1 MQNLQEIKY
10 RLKETFV
17 NILFLTSWYPTKKNP
32 AAAIFVHEH
41 GLAFKE
47 AGMQLK
53 VIQIVA
59 EPSDKHFYKKEIN
72 EFTKDGIDVTTI
84 KILSRAHKLVNLFW
98 PLYYKI
104 LKKYYFKNIH
114 SDFKPD
120 LIHANVIYPAGILGY
135 DLSKDLNIP
144 FTLTEHWTNLNWVFG
159 KPFFKNKAIKAYKS
173 ASKIFPVSKFLGD
186 QINAV
191 VGCNHKT
198 KVIPNIVNPDMF
210 HFKAKEPQETIQ
222 LLCVTNFWLNKKK
235 MHKRPDVLIEAI
247 KLLKKSDQK
256 KIQLTFI
263 GRGGKQETL
272 RKEIENSDISTRIEF
287 LGGQPKEE
295 IANRMQKADY
305 LLQPTEK
312 ETFGV
317 VIAEAACTGLPCI
330 VTELEVLKELVD
342 ENNGGFVLENTPE
355 LWAEEIKK
363 IIEGEYSFDRESIA
377 EKYQNRFSYSTV
389 GASYRSE
396 IEAVLD

>member
-1 MQNLQEIKY
+1 MK
-10 RLKETFV
+10 
-17 NILFLTSWYPTKKNP
+17 ILFLTSWYPTEKNP

-41 GLAFKE
+41 ALAFKE
-47 AGMQLK
+47 AGIKIRLVQ
-53 VIQIVA
+53 VA
-59 EPSDKHFYKKEIN
+59 IESSKNHFFKKEIK
-72 EFTKDGIDVTTI
+72 EFIKDDIEVTTI
-84 KILSRAHKLVNLFW
+84 KIYSQIHKILNLFW
-98 PLYYKI
+98 PIYNL
-104 LKKYYFKNIH
+104 LLERYYFQNINGK
-114 SDFKPD
+114 FKPD
-120 LIHANVIYPAGILGY
+120 AIHTNVIYPAGFFGY
-135 DLSKDLNIP
+135 ELSKKLNIP
-144 FTLTEHWTNLNWVFG
+144 FTITEHWTNLNWVFG

-198 KVIPNIVNPDMF
+198 KIIPNIVNPDMF
-210 HFKAKEPQETIQ
+210 HFRAKEPQETIQ

-247 KLLKKSDQK
+247 KLLERSDQE

-263 GRGGKQETL
+263 GRGGKQEIL
-272 RKEIENSDISTRIEF
+272 RKEVENSDISTRIEF

-295 IANRMQKADY
+295 IANRMQKADF

-330 VTELEVLKELVD
+330 VTELEVLKELID
-342 ENNGGFVLENTPE
+342 ENNGDFVFKNTPD
-355 LWAEEIKK
+355 LWAEKIKK
-363 IIEGEYSFDRESIA
+363 IIEGEYSFERESIA

-389 GASYRSE
+389 GTSYRSE
-396 IEAVLD
+396 IEFVLD